1 MKSTSRHA
9 SFCRTSLR
17 WHHTS
22 GHVTVTSL
30 HPRLRRWFCHTS
42 YVWPHDLTR
51 HIRRKYDPEQDMK
64 SETYSSRPFIW
75 YTTWLPFKNFNI
87 FFALDDLAPHPRK
100 GPSHT
105 CWKGPEIWN
114 PKPTRQD
121 LSFDILPD
129 YLSKTFFLHLMTLPP
144 PSRNDPKYEIRN
156 LHVKI
161 FHLIYYITTFLKLL
175 KQIALDE
182 I

>member
-1 MKSTSRHA
+1 LSNHEA
-9 SFCRTSLR
+9 I
-17 WHHTS
+17 H
-22 GHVTVTSL
+22 
-30 HPRLRRWFCHTS
+30 
-42 YVWPHDLTR
+42 
-51 HIRRKYDPEQDMK
+51 RKWDK
-64 SETYSSRPFIW
+64 T
-75 YTTWLPFKNFNI
+75 
-87 FFALDDLAPHPRK
+87 
-100 GPSHT
+100 GSHT

-175 KQIALDE
+175 KQIALDDLAPPPRKGPKIWNPLPGMPRSVGRHYDDVIHPVMWLWRRCTSRLRRCYGSRTLVFPLLSE
-182 I
+182 NVSI